1 MRRASTS
8 FLPPVSLNGD
18 AAMPLYRQLS
28 DWFRRAIREG
38 SLKPG
43 QRVPSS
49 RNLAVELD
57 VSRISVMAAYEQLIA
72 EGYLESFTGS
82 RTCVA
87 HSIPRD
93 AKLQR
98 PRRLRRPTAEDPSR
112 HASHRAGKI
121 RAAEQPWST
130 GLGAFRFGL
139 PALDRFP
146 VKTWSRLVS
155 HHARKSTGEL
165 MAYGDVQGHMPLRHA
180 IAAYLGAF
188 RSVRCDASQVLVTS
202 GAQHGLFLLAQV
214 LLDAGDQV
222 WMEEPG
228 NSGAHRAL
236 SFSKL
241 TMIPV
246 PVDQEGMDVAAALR
260 RAPGARAAYVT
271 PAHQFPMGVP
281 LSAARRAELLDWA
294 AHSRAWIIEDDYDGE
309 YCFGERPPPSLQGSD
324 TGANVIYVGTF
335 SKTMFPSIRLGY
347 LVVPQDLV
355 PVFRRARYSLDTCPP
370 SLHQAAMADFID
382 QGHFARHIRRMRK
395 LYQERRT
402 ALVEALREHPADG
415 LEIVGTAAGMQLT
428 VLLPPGISDMAV
440 AKQAGQKGVIARPL
454 SSCYLDPP
462 GRGGL
467 ILGFGHVDVD
477 AIRDG
482 VRKVKDCL

>member
-1 MRRASTS
+1 MRRTSTS
-8 FLPPVSLNGD
+8 FLPPISLHAGD
-18 AAMPLYRQLS
+18 GVPLYRQLS

-98 PRRLRRPTAEDPSR
+98 PRRLRRSTAEDPSR

-155 HHARKSTGEL
+155 RHSRRSSGEF
-165 MAYGDVQGHMPLRHA
+165 MAYGDVQGHLPLRHA
-180 IAAYLGAF
+180 IAAYLGAS

-214 LLDAGDQV
+214 LLDAGDHV

-241 TMIPV
+241 AMIPV

-260 RAPGARAAYVT
+260 RAPGARAAYLT
-271 PAHQFPMGVP
+271 PAHQFPMGAS
-281 LSAARRAELLDWA
+281 LSAARRSELLDWSA
-294 AHSRAWIIEDDYDGE
+294 RSGAWIIEDDYDSE
-309 YCFGERPPPSLQGSD
+309 YCFGECPLPSLQGSD
-324 TGANVIYVGTF
+324 TGANVVYVGTF

-347 LVVPQDLV
+347 LVVPQDMV

-382 QGHFARHIRRMRK
+382 QGHFARHLRRMRK

-402 ALVEALREHPADG
+402 ALVEALREPPAAG

-428 VLLPPGISDMAV
+428 VLLPPGISDMTV
-440 AKQAGQKGVIARPL
+440 AKKAGQKGVIARPL
-454 SSCYLDPP
+454 SSCYLGPP
-462 GRGGL
+462 ERGGL
-467 ILGFGHVDVD
+467 ILGFGHIGVDD
-477 AIRDG
+477 IRDA
-482 VRKVKDCL
+482 VSKIKDCL